1 MKLRATILLV
11 LAVLAVAGLAYCE
24 EPYPYPAGE
33 TQVVFGFSGWQLGSY
48 EGGLGFRLFH
58 PGRLASLV
66 MFDLGINSRWSE
78 SRYDTTG
85 LDIDGTGVGFGMS
98 YTLEKYLSTFHSV
111 APYVGVGAMYSYY
124 WSEDERTDAYDLE
137 DRETSKST
145 SHRATLQGVLGAEWA
160 FTSGISLGA
169 RYYMRLGRTWERLER
184 NYYGERYS
192 RDTDAWS
199 FVSGAGYLTASLRF

>member
-1 MKLRATILLV
+1 MKLRATVLLI
-11 LAVLAVAGLAYCE
+11 LAVVITAGLAAGE

-33 TQVVFGFSGWQLGSY
+33 KQVVFGFSGWNLGSY
-48 EGGLGFRLFH
+48 EGGLGFRLFR
-58 PGRLASLV
+58 PGRLAMLV
-66 MFDLGINSRWSE
+66 MFDLGINSSWRE

-85 LDIDGTGVGFGMS
+85 WDYDGTGVSFGVS

-111 APYVGVGAMYSYY
+111 APYVGLGAGYSYS
-124 WSEDERTDAYDLE
+124 WSENEYTDAYDVE

-145 SHRATLQGVLGAEWA
+145 SHRAMLQGVLGAEWA

-169 RYYMRLGRTWERLER
+169 RYYMRLSRTWQRYEQ
-184 NYYGERYS
+184 NYPGSHYTS
-192 RDTDAWS
+192 DTDAWS